1 MFFTLTRANVG
12 ALKRHWRDK
21 LGFGS
26 SHADEIIARGLGFRT
41 YAAMTPMLR
50 DSGVDAPT
58 LWLVL
63 ERASERA
70 AELGYTATAL
80 GEALR
85 GLRLPDASQL
95 MPAFPAPANQNEPT

>member
-1 MFFTLTRANVG
+1 MFFALTRENVA

-26 SHADEIIARGLGFRT
+26 SHADEIISRGLGFRT

-50 DSGVDAPT
+50 DGGVDAPI
-58 LWLVL
+58 LWLHL
-63 ERASERA
+63 ERAGERA
-70 AELGYTATAL
+70 GELGYSATGL

-85 GLRLPDASQL
+85 GLRLPDASAL
-95 MPAFPAPANQNEPT
+95 LPAFPAPANQNEPT